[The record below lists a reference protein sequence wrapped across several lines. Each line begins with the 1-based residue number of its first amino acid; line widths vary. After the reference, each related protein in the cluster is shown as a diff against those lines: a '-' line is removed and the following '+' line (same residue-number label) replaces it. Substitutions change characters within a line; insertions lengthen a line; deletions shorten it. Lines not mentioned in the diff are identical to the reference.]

1 MKHISITLNM
11 TDDLGIQSVT
21 IDYND
26 TNLPDNGELLEL
38 ISKALLKGLAMNND
52 KIVVQDLLN
61 ELNLKT
67 NK

>member
-38 ISKALLKGLAMNND
+38 IAKALLKGLAVNND

-61 ELNLKT
+61 ELNLKI
-67 NK
+67 NE